1 MSRIVVIGNAGGGK
15 STLSRQIVAARH
27 VPYLEVDRLLWRPG
41 WHPTPKA
48 TYDAEHA
55 KAIARE
61 AWLIDG
67 LGQLDSIAQRV
78 ERATHV
84 ILIDMPLWMHFWLA
98 AERQIHWAKGHAVQA
113 PGDIEGMPPTEA
125 LFKTI
130 WDVDHI
136 WMPAVRD
143 LCHRAEKHHKA
154 VHRLHSVAEINAYS
168 DQFKH
173 LSNTGVMPHVQPV
186 APSGAH

>member
-27 VPYLEVDRLLWRPG
+27 LPFLEVDRLLWRPG

-55 KAIARE
+55 RAIGRD

-67 LGQLDSIAQRV
+67 LGQLASIAARI

-98 AERQIHWAKGHAVQA
+98 AERQIHWARGAIPHPPGEIQA
-113 PGDIEGMPPTEA
+113 MPPTEA
-125 LFKTI
+125 LFRTI
-130 WDVDHI
+130 WDVDQH
-136 WMPAVRD
+136 WMPQVRD
-143 LCHRAEKHHKA
+143 LCVAAERHHKP
-154 VHRLHSVAEINAYS
+154 VHRLHNVAEINAYAE
-168 DQFKH
+168 QFKP
-173 LSNTGVMPHVQPV
+173 SPV
-186 APSGAH
+186 GEATRGGHTPPDHH